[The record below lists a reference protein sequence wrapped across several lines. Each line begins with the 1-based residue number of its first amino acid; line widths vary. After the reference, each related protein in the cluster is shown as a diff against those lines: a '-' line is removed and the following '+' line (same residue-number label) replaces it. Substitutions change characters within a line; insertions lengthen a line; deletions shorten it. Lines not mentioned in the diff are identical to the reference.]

1 MTSELSLFPGWPPAP
16 DPVFFAGLALVFAGL
31 AGEICF
37 RKLRLPRITGYAV
50 VGLAGG
56 TLGLSSMLDAQTSAA
71 IRLLIDLALGLLL
84 FELGSRLNLKWMRA
98 NPWII
103 VTSALEALLTFVAVY
118 AVLRIFGVSPL
129 TAVLIGAISMATS
142 PAVVIQLK
150 NELRA
155 EGQVTERLLAL
166 AALNSVYAV
175 VAVKLIYGW
184 MHQAY
189 HSSFWVVLFHPLY
202 LLIGSIVLA
211 FVLAK
216 ACNLVFRNFG
226 SHDHHAFVVLIGLI
240 MLMVALVHML
250 KLPNSL
256 TLLLAGIIFRNVEE
270 RPQLW
275 PAYFGTAGWL
285 LAVVLFVLTSLA
297 FQWQYV
303 VIGGLAAL
311 AIIVVRS
318 LAKVVGTVAFA
329 HQAGISYKQAIALG
343 LSLCPMASLAFVLV
357 ADTYDIYPQFDP
369 MLKAVVMCAIAL
381 LQLVGPLAVY
391 WALALVGERKD

>member
-16 DPVFFAGLALVFAGL
+16 DPVFFAGLALVVAGL
-31 AGEICF
+31 AGELCY
-37 RKLRLPRITGYAV
+37 RRLRLPRITGYAV
-50 VGLAGG
+50 VGLVGG

-103 VTSALEALLTFVAVY
+103 ATSAFESLLTFIGVY
-118 AVLRIFGVSPL
+118 AVLRFFDVTPL
-129 TAVLIGAISMATS
+129 TSVLIASISMATS

-166 AALNSVYAV
+166 AALNSIYAV
-175 VAVKLIYGW
+175 VAVKLVYGW
-184 MHQAY
+184 MHQTY
-189 HSSFWVVLFHPLY
+189 HSSVWVVLFHPLY
-202 LLIGSIVLA
+202 LLVGSIVLA

-216 ACNLVFRNFG
+216 ACNFVFRKFG
-226 SHDHHAFVVLIGLI
+226 SQDHHAFVMLIGLI

-256 TLLLAGIIFRNVEE
+256 TLLLAGIIFKNMDE

-297 FQWQYV
+297 FQWQYFV
-303 VIGGLAAL
+303 LGGVAAAAIIIVRLAAK
-311 AIIVVRS
+311 II
-318 LAKVVGTVAFA
+318 GTVAVA
-329 HQAGISYKQAIALG
+329 HPAGISYRQGVALG

-381 LQLVGPLAVY
+381 LQLVGPMAVY